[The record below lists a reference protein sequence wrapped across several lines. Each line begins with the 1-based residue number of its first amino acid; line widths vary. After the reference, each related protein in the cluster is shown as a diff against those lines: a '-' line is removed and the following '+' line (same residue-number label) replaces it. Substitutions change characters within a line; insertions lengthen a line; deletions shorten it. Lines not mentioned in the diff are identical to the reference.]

1 MGRPLEGVRI
11 LAVEQF
17 GAGPYGT
24 MALAD
29 LGAEVIKIED
39 PTTRGDVSRTV
50 PPYRL
55 TETDSL
61 YFQGLNRNKKS
72 LVLDTRPPEGRA
84 IFHRLVQASDA
95 VYNNLR
101 GDVPR
106 KIGITYETLKAVNPK
121 IVCCSLTVF
130 GLTGPRAAE
139 PGYDYLMQGY
149 AGLMSITGEPGAP
162 PAKFG
167 VSVIDLCGGYVS
179 ALGLVA
185 AVIRARATG
194 IGCDVDVSLLDTAV
208 SLLNYLG
215 VWHLNRGYLPT
226 KLADS
231 AHASLVPSQVFPTAD
246 GHIIVMCFKE
256 KFWQELC
263 AILGAPHLADD
274 PRFKTFD
281 ARLPNREVLIP
292 ILKDL
297 FRRRTTAAWL
307 EALRGRVPC
316 GPVYDVA
323 QALRDEQVLARGM
336 VLDVPHPTEGTI
348 REIAC
353 PIQVPGTEHPRRP
366 GPQYGEHTAAVLR
379 EVLGMAD
386 AEIAA
391 LAVRGVVGLPE
402 APCIGAGGI
411 ETAPGMTAPAGRVAE
426 AG

>member
-1 MGRPLEGVRI
+1 MTGRPLEGVRI

-55 TETDSL
+55 TETDSI
-61 YFQGLNRNKKS
+61 YFQALNRNKKS
-72 LVLDTRPPEGRA
+72 LVLDIRPREGREV
-84 IFHRLVQASDA
+84 FHRLVQVSEA

-121 IVCCSLTVF
+121 IVCCSLTGF
-130 GLTGPRAAE
+130 GMTGPRAAE

-185 AVIRARATG
+185 AVVRARATG
-194 IGCDVDVSLLDTAV
+194 MGCDVDVALLDTAV

-215 VWHLNRGYLPT
+215 VWHLNRGYMPT

-231 AHASLVPSQVFPTAD
+231 AHASLVPSQVFPSKD

-263 AILGAPHLADD
+263 EILGAPHLAED

-281 ARLPNREVLIP
+281 ERLPNREVLVP

-297 FRRRTTAAWL
+297 FRKRTTAEWL

-323 QALRDEQVLARGM
+323 HALMDEQVLARGM
-336 VLDVPHPTEGTI
+336 VLDVPHPAEGTLKQ
-348 REIAC
+348 IAC
-353 PIQVPGTEHPRRP
+353 PIQVPGTEHPRLP

-379 EVLGMAD
+379 EYLGMAD
-386 AEIAA
+386 EEIAA
-391 LAVRGVVGLPE
+391 LAARGVVSVGDGAGVVAPPPRAPE
-402 APCIGAGGI
+402 AG
-411 ETAPGMTAPAGRVAE
+411 
-426 AG
+426 

>member
-1 MGRPLEGVRI
+1 MTGRLLDGVRI

-24 MALAD
+24 MARAD
-29 LGAEVIKIED
+29 LGAEVIKLED
-39 PTTRGDVSRTV
+39 PTTRGDVARTV

-72 LVLDTRPPEGRA
+72 VVLDTRSAEGRD
-84 IFHRLVQASDA
+84 IFHRLVRVSDA

-101 GDVPR
+101 GDVPP
-106 KIGITYETLKAVNPK
+106 KIGITYEALKGVNPR
-121 IVCCSLTVF
+121 IVCCSLTGF

-149 AGLMSITGEPGAP
+149 AGLMSITGEPEAP

-185 AVIRARATG
+185 GVIRARATG
-194 IGCDVDVSLLDTAV
+194 IGCDVDVGLLDTAV

-215 VWHLNRGYLPT
+215 VWHLNRGYRPA

-231 AHASLVPSQVFPTAD
+231 AHASLVPSQVFPTRD
-246 GHIIVMCFKE
+246 GHIVIMCFKE
-256 KFWQELC
+256 KFWRELC
-263 AILGAPHLADD
+263 EVLGAPHLAQD

-281 ARLPNREVLIP
+281 VRLPNRGILIP

-297 FRRRTTAAWL
+297 TRRRTTQEWL

-336 VLDVPHPTEGTI
+336 VLEVPHPTEGTI
-348 REIAC
+348 RQIAC
-353 PIQVPGTEHPRRP
+353 PIHVPGMEPPRRP
-366 GPQYGEHTAAVLR
+366 GPQYGADTAAVLR
-379 EVLGMAD
+379 DALGMSE
-386 AEIAA
+386 AEVEA
-391 LAVRGVVGLPE
+391 LAARGVVGLCRGPG
-402 APCIGAGGI
+402 APPDGRDG
-411 ETAPGMTAPAGRVAE
+411 PAA
-426 AG
+426 

>member
-1 MGRPLEGVRI
+1 MTGRPLEGVRI

-55 TETDSL
+55 TETDSI
-61 YFQGLNRNKKS
+61 YFQALNRNKKS
-72 LVLDTRPPEGRA
+72 LVLDIRPREGRE
-84 IFHRLVQASDA
+84 IFHRLVKVSDA

-106 KIGITYETLKAVNPK
+106 KIGITYDALKAVNPK
-121 IVCCSLTVF
+121 IVCCSLTGF
-130 GLTGPRAAE
+130 GMTGPRAAE

-179 ALGLVA
+179 ALGLA
-185 AVIRARATG
+185 AGVIRARATG
-194 IGCDVDVSLLDTAV
+194 LGCDVDVGLLDTAV

-231 AHASLVPSQVFPTAD
+231 AHASLVPSQVFPTRD

-263 AILGAPHLADD
+263 EILGAPELADD

-281 ARLPNREVLIP
+281 VRLLVFPKPGARRDGVSPSAAANGDRERWEKF
-292 ILKDL
+292 LKAQEAKESDMRQAL
-297 FRRRTTAAWL
+297 GTLRVSEWLKAKPGRTL
-307 EALRGRVPC
+307 
-316 GPVYDVA
+316 A
-323 QALRDEQVLARGM
+323 QAEKIV
-336 VLDVPHPTEGTI
+336 
-348 REIAC
+348 
-353 PIQVPGTEHPRRP
+353 
-366 GPQYGEHTAAVLR
+366 
-379 EVLGMAD
+379 
-386 AEIAA
+386 
-391 LAVRGVVGLPE
+391 
-402 APCIGAGGI
+402 I
-411 ETAPGMTAPAGRVAE
+411 ETMNPF
-426 AG
+426 

>member
-1 MGRPLEGVRI
+1 MMGRPLEGVRI

-39 PTTRGDVSRTV
+39 PTTQGDVARTV

-55 TETDSL
+55 SETDGL

-72 LVLDTRPPEGRA
+72 LVLDIRPAAGRE
-84 IFHRLVQASDA
+84 IFHRLVRASEA

-106 KIGITYETLKAVNPK
+106 KIGITYESLKAVNPK
-121 IVCCSLTVF
+121 IVCCSLTGF
-130 GLTGPRAAE
+130 GMTGPRAAE

-149 AGLMSITGEPGAP
+149 AGLMSITGEPDAP

-185 AVIRARATG
+185 AVLGARATG
-194 IGCDVDVSLLDTAV
+194 IGCDVDVSLLDTAL

-215 VWHLNRGYLPT
+215 VWHLNRGYMPG
-226 KLADS
+226 KMADS
-231 AHASLVPSQVFPTAD
+231 AHASLVPSQVFPTRD

-263 AILGAPHLADD
+263 GVLGAPELAAD

-281 ARLPNREVLIP
+281 VRLPNRENLIP
-292 ILKDL
+292 VLKKL
-297 FRRRTTAAWL
+297 FRMRSTAEWM

-316 GPVYDVA
+316 GPVLDVA
-323 QALRDEQVLARGM
+323 QALRDEQILARGM
-336 VLDVPHPTEGTI
+336 VIDVPHPEEGTVKQ
-348 REIAC
+348 IAC
-353 PIQVPGTEHPRRP
+353 PIQVPGTAHPLRA
-366 GPQYGEHTAAVLR
+366 GPQYGEHTAEILR
-379 EVLGMAD
+379 GYLGMAD
-386 AEIAA
+386 AEVAA
-391 LAVRGVVGLPE
+391 LAARGVVGLPQGS
-402 APCIGAGGI
+402 GA
-411 ETAPGMTAPAGRVAE
+411 AAAPARAAAGR
-426 AG
+426 

>member
-61 YFQGLNRNKKS
+61 YFQALNRNKKS
-72 LVLDTRPPEGRA
+72 LVLDIRPREGRE
-84 IFHRLVQASDA
+84 IFHRLVRVSDA

-101 GDVPR
+101 GDVPP
-106 KIGITYETLKAVNPK
+106 KIGITYDALKAVNPK
-121 IVCCSLTVF
+121 IVCCSLTGF
-130 GLTGPRAAE
+130 GMTGPRAAE

-179 ALGLVA
+179 ALGLLA
-185 AVIRARATG
+185 GVIRARATG
-194 IGCDVDVSLLDTAV
+194 IGCDVDVGLLDTAV

-215 VWHLNRGYLPT
+215 VWHLNRGYTPT
-226 KLADS
+226 KLPGS
-231 AHASLVPSQVFPTAD
+231 AHASLVPSQVFPTRD

-263 AILGAPHLADD
+263 GILGAPHLADD

-281 ARLPNREVLIP
+281 VRLPNRGVLIP

-297 FRRRTTAAWL
+297 FRKRATADWL

-336 VLDVPHPTEGTI
+336 VVDVPHPTEGTVKQ
-348 REIAC
+348 IAC
-353 PIQVPGTEHPRRP
+353 PIQVQGTEHPRRP
-366 GPQYGEHTAAVLR
+366 GPQYGEHTAAVLG
-379 EVLGMAD
+379 EYLEMAAAD
-386 AEIAA
+386 IEA
-391 LAVRGVVGLPE
+391 LAARGVVGLGEVPGT
-402 APCIGAGGI
+402 GAGKMGDALGA
-411 ETAPGMTAPAGRVAE
+411 TVPAGRLAE